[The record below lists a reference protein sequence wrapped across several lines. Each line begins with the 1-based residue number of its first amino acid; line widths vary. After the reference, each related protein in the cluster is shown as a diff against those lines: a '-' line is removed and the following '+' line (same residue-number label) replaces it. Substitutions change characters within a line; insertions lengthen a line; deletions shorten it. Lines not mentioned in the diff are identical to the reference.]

1 MIGQQNNACLDRE
14 IHVQAQSVLGTVVYI
29 HGVGFRLIVL
39 EGTDGQGDTQPEN
52 PGTARAVIPASDDGG
67 RYGAHEKS
75 GTEKEESGQETG
87 AED

>member
-29 HGVGFRLIVL
+29 HGVGLRLITLGSVD
-39 EGTDGQGDTQPEN
+39 EQSDTQSEN
-52 PGTARAVIPASDDGG
+52 PGTPGTDIAASGGG